1 MTFLERLRSSTN
13 YFFTKWRGMVVVV
26 FFILLT
32 MALACGVSIIVIS
45 L

>member
-1 MTFLERLRSSTN
+1 MTFLEKLRLSTN
-13 YFFTKWRGMVVVV
+13 YFFTKWRGIVVV

-32 MALACGVSIIVIS
+32 MALACGVSIIVVS